1 MTLTYDL
8 EIQLGSRGCR
18 GTYVCLMCIM
28 CIWAKCL
35 K

>member
-1 MTLTYDL
+1 MVHVFLVRFDA
-8 EIQLGSRGCR
+8 S
-18 GTYVCLMCIM
+18 IM